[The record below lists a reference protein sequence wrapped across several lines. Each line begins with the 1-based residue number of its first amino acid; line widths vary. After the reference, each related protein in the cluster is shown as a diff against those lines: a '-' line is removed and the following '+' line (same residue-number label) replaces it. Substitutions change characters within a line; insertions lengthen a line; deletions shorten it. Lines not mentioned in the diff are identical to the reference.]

1 MLGHGVTLKKT
12 DAGIFSFISFVG
24 KTALIKSI
32 QQDKK
37 IKKKKKVT
45 AWVINRKN
53 LSEWSRYN
61 SKYIKRINSQL
72 SYPSLENIEELTV
85 TEGIIGFS

>member
-1 MLGHGVTLKKT
+1 M
-12 DAGIFSFISFVG
+12 
-24 KTALIKSI
+24 
-32 QQDKK
+32 
-37 IKKKKKVT
+37 
-45 AWVINRKN
+45 INRKN